1 MIDLYIYFLLALLF
15 YNILNKINPSN
26 DNLKY
31 NKDYCLIVG
40 YKGVIKK
47 KSIIVDMRITPHLLV
62 CGLSGSGKTKCI
74 EYAVKDKRVI
84 ILNAFKN
91 DFKSI
96 NCPKINGENNIINV
110 LMNCCKQY
118 QEKPLYIVIDELL
131 VLCNNKKIN
140 KCILDILAVA
150 RHYNVYLIGIAQRGL
165 SVDMS
170 FKNLFNARLCFR
182 QVEETSY
189 RAILGY
195 SIDNPNLQ
203 KREFILLS
211 DYIYK
216 GRTYDI

>member
-1 MIDLYIYFLLALLF
+1 MIDLYIYFLLAVLF
-15 YNILNKINPSN
+15 YNILNKINPNSE
-26 DNLKY
+26 NLKY

-47 KSIIVDMRITPHLLV
+47 KNIIVDMRVCPHLLV
-62 CGLSGSGKTKCI
+62 CGLSGSGKTKCV

-118 QEKPLYIVIDELL
+118 QKTPLYIVIDELL

-150 RHYNVYLIGIAQRGL
+150 RHYNVFLIGIAQRGL

-182 QVEETSY
+182 QVE
-189 RAILGY
+189 
-195 SIDNPNLQ
+195 
-203 KREFILLS
+203 
-211 DYIYK
+211 
-216 GRTYDI
+216 